1 MAYTILIHM
10 LNEDAIVGEIEE
22 LPEPSSLFL
31 TLSNP
36 RLRDGR
42 DVSYFLPET
51 HVVLLPWNRVHSI
64 ELMPTEGEEKLV
76 TFIRE

>member
-1 MAYTILIHM
+1 MPYTILVHVM
-10 LNEDAIVGEIEE
+10 NEDAIVGEVEE
-22 LPEPSSLFL
+22 LPDQNAPFLQISS
-31 TLSNP
+31 P

-51 HVVLLPWNRVHSI
+51 NTVLIPWHRVHSI
-64 ELMPTEGEEKLV
+64 EIMPTEGEEKLV